1 MTSIMRR
8 QPSVLDLGDWMNRF
22 FEDRGLLPE
31 ARWFGDKEVLR
42 VEQFT
47 EGGALVVRAELPGI
61 DPDKDVS
68 ISIHDGMLHLK
79 AERQETSEQR
89 DKDQYRS
96 EFRYGMFERT
106 IPLPA
111 GVTGKD
117 VTATYKDGILDVR
130 IPQPETA
137 EASTVSVVRLP

>member
-1 MTSIMRR
+1 MTSIVRR
-8 QPSVLDLGDWMNRF
+8 QPGVLDLTDWMSRLF
-22 FEDRGLLPE
+22 DEP
-31 ARWFGDKEVLR
+31 RWAMPFSDKDLLR

-47 EGGALVVRAELPGI
+47 EEGALVVRAELPGI
-61 DPDKDVS
+61 DPEKDVS
-68 ISIHDGMLHLK
+68 ISIHDGMLHLR
-79 AERQETSEQR
+79 AERQDTQEQR

-117 VTATYKDGILDVR
+117 VTATYKDGILDIR
-130 IPQPETA
+130 IPQPPQAET
-137 EASTVSVVRLP
+137 STVSVVRLP